1 MSAKLANTVEGIVA
15 GLARLR
21 PGAAMNVS
29 KINTVAN
36 VARNSAKVEYLRIA
50 AADSIC
56 GSGRNPQAAID
67 G

>member
-50 AADSIC
+50 GAES
-56 GSGRNPQAAID
+56 
-67 G
+67 